1 MFAGK
6 YGFPAGLAVVG
17 IAVAAWGLMAKDG
30 TRSTATEANPLV
42 TPWDGPYGGVPPWD
56 QLRPEYFP
64 AAFEQALAEQRREI
78 EAITSTAEPPTFTN
92 TIEALERSGQTR
104 NRLARLF
111 GVAVDNITNP
121 QYQALEREWEPKLTA
136 ASDAIFM
143 SPRLFERIAAV
154 YAARTSSSLAADQQR
169 LTERLYDLFVRRG
182 AKLGEAEKN
191 RLSAINQELASL
203 FAEFG
208 QKVLAD
214 EDTWTTLES
223 EADLAGLP
231 ATLVDSARTAADER
245 KLTGKWI
252 IVNTRSSVDPF
263 LTFSNRRDL
272 RERVW
277 TAFKSRGD
285 NGNQNDTKST
295 ITRIVKLRAER
306 AKLLG
311 FPSHAHWR
319 MTDTMAKEPKA
330 AQALMMQVWPAA
342 VRRAREE
349 VADMQTVAARENG
362 PAAIEPWDYL
372 YYAEKVRRERYQLDE
387 SELKPYFSLPNMI
400 AAALWAAEQ
409 RYGLSFVEITGKVP
423 VFHPDVQVWEVRD
436 AASGA
441 HRALFYFDSFARTG
455 KRSGAWASVYR
466 SQEKLNGSITPIASN
481 NNNFVKGA
489 PGAPA
494 LISLDDAETLFHE
507 FGHALHAIVQDI
519 TYPGLATTPRDF
531 VEFPSQVNE
540 HWVLTREVLDR
551 FARHYQ
557 TGQPMPQVLV
567 DKVDRSRKFNQG
579 YATVEYL
586 AAAILDMDLHTRPD
600 GAFDPAAF
608 EREALARIGMPRE
621 IALRHRLPQF
631 DHLFGSDSYSAGYYS
646 YLWSDVMAA
655 DAWKA
660 FLESGGPWNKA
671 MSDRFR
677 AVILAEGNSTD
688 RAEAYR
694 RFRGRD
700 PDVKALF
707 EKRGFPVH

>member
-1 MFAGK
+1 MFVGK
-6 YGFPAGLAVVG
+6 YGFPAGLAV
-17 IAVAAWGLMAKDG
+17 IAIAAAAWGLMAKDG
-30 TRSTATEANPLV
+30 ARRIATEVNSLV
-42 TPWDGPYGGVPPWD
+42 APWTGSYGGVPPWD
-56 QLRPEYFP
+56 QIRPEYFP
-64 AAFEQALAEQRREI
+64 AAFEIALAEQRAEI
-78 EAITSTAEPPTFTN
+78 EAIASSAEPATFQN

-104 NRLARLF
+104 DRVSRLF
-111 GVAVDNITNP
+111 GVAVDNVTNP

-143 SPRLFERIAAV
+143 NPRLFERVAGV
-154 YAARTSSSLAADQQR
+154 YASRSGLAADQQR
-169 LTERLYDLFVRRG
+169 LTERLHDLFVRRG
-182 AKLGEAEKN
+182 ARLGEAEKKQ
-191 RLSAINQELASL
+191 LSAINQELASL

-214 EDTWTTLES
+214 EDTWTVLEG

-231 ATLVDSARTAADER
+231 ATLVDSAKAAADER
-245 KLTGKWI
+245 KLAGKWI

-263 LTFSNRRDL
+263 LTFSSRRDL

-277 TAFKSRGD
+277 KTFKSRGD
-285 NGNQNDTKST
+285 NGNQNDTKAT

-311 FPSHAHWR
+311 FASHAHWR
-319 MTDTMAKEPKA
+319 MVDTMAKDPKA

-342 VRRAREE
+342 VARVHEE
-349 VADMQTVAARENG
+349 VDDMRKAAVRESG
-362 PAAIEPWDYL
+362 PATIEPWDYL
-372 YYAEKVRRERYQLDE
+372 YYAEKVRKQRYDLDE
-387 SELKPYFSLPNMI
+387 GELKPYFSLPNMI
-400 AAALWAAEQ
+400 AAALWSAEQ
-409 RYGLSFVEITGKVP
+409 RYGLAFSEVTGKVP

-436 AASGA
+436 AGTAA
-441 HRALFYFDSFARTG
+441 HRALFYFDSFARQG

-466 SQEKLNGSITPIASN
+466 SQQKLIGPITPIASN
-481 NNNFVKGA
+481 NNNFVKGV

-557 TGQPMPQVLV
+557 TGQPMPQTLV

-586 AAAILDMDLHTRPD
+586 AAAILDMELHTRPD
-600 GAFDPAAF
+600 GAFDPAVF
-608 EREALARIGMPRE
+608 EPEALARIGMPRE

-631 DHLFGSDSYSAGYYS
+631 DHLFGSDGYSAGYYS

-655 DAWKA
+655 DAWQA
-660 FLESGGPWNKA
+660 FAEAGGPWDKVLA
-671 MSDRFR
+671 ERFR
-677 AVILAEGNSTD
+677 TVILAEANSTD
-688 RAEAYR
+688 RGEAYR

-707 EKRGFPVH
+707 EKRGFPIH